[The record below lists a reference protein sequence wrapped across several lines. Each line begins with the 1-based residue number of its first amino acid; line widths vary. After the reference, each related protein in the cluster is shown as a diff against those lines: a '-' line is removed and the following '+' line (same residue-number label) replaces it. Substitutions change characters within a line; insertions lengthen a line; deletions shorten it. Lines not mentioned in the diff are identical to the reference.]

1 MQKYKA
7 ILWDLDQT
15 LLDFNKSQSF
25 ALRYTFDKL
34 NLAITEQ
41 IINRY
46 ADINDSYWK
55 RYERGEITKE
65 EVLIGRFI
73 TLFEELHITH
83 IRAEEIHGIYQDT
96 LGSVFYFMEEAD
108 RLVAILKEKGFRQYI
123 VTNGVNKTQ
132 ARKVKLSG
140 LDRLMDGVF
149 VSELI
154 GYPKPQKEFFDACFT
169 YLAEQDADS
178 DEKKN
183 KRGSDRFDKGKC
195 ILVGDSLTSD
205 MTGGLTA
212 SIDTCWYNPEA
223 HTNTLD
229 LKVTYEIRS
238 LWELPEILGIEL

>member
-1 MQKYKA
+1 MKKYRT

-15 LLDFNKSQSF
+15 LLDFTKSQSY

-34 NLAITEQ
+34 SLEITDQ
-41 IINRY
+41 IIDRY

-55 RYERGEITKE
+55 RYERGEITKD

-83 IRAEEIHGIYQDT
+83 IKAEEIHEIYQET
-96 LGSVFYFMEEAD
+96 LGSIFYFLEDAD

-132 ARKVKLSG
+132 ERKVKLSG
-140 LDRLMDGVF
+140 LDLLVDGVF

-154 GYPKPQKEFFDACFT
+154 GHPKPHKEFFDACFT
-169 YLAEQDADS
+169 YLAKQDTESGRGETDRI
-178 DEKKN
+178 KKEN
-183 KRGSDRFDKGKC
+183 C

-205 MTGGLTA
+205 MTGGMNA
-212 SIDTCWYNPEA
+212 GIDTCWYNPLEL
-223 HTNTLD
+223 HNRSEV
-229 LKVTYEIRS
+229 KVTYEIKS
-238 LWELPEILGIEL
+238 LWELPVILGIEI